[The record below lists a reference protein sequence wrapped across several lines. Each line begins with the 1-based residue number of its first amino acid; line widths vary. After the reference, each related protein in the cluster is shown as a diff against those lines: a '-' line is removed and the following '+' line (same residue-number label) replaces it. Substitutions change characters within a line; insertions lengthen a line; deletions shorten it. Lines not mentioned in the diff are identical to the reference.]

1 MLIFNSMPC
10 LPSDKLGQQRACL
23 IFIFLAPGKILETD
37 EGGRGGGGG
46 GKNTCKI
53 ASSALGK
60 SWPEVFSSNFCKSWL
75 IWVVYEALNTKFR
88 DLDIYEISKLF
99 GYDSRLNKFKV

>member
-1 MLIFNSMPC
+1 MPC

-46 GKNTCKI
+46 VKTRVKLHPPHWGKVGQKF
-53 ASSALGK
+53 SAQTF
-60 SWPEVFSSNFCKSWL
+60 V
-75 IWVVYEALNTKFR
+75 
-88 DLDIYEISKLF
+88 
-99 GYDSRLNKFKV
+99 KVG